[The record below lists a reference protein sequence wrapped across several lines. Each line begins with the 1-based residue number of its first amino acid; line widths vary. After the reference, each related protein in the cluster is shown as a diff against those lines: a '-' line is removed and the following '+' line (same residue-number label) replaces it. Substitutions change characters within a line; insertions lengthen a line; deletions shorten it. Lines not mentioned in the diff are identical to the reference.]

1 MISEVRLVDF
11 KNHVDSEYELLSGI
25 NAIVGPGGCGKT
37 SIMEAIGWSMF
48 GTLPGKKADFE
59 RIGSTDD
66 GFVELILDAGE
77 YAIHKSFSGYSA
89 LDRGS
94 RLTAD
99 KEMDVREALSDILG
113 NKRLDVLFSGLIGV
127 TQGSIDD
134 FFSRSTSERVKH
146 FSKIIGVD
154 EYKKCADWLIE
165 AHHLLDK
172 EIDTLQR
179 CLVDAEKDVKVL
191 ADSQS
196 KLRVRELALIKL
208 EQEAIP
214 VAEKEVADTEGE
226 YDIASEIREIDSKLD
241 KPGIKR
247 AMDSIAGHFC
257 PECGGMLSGEKFK
270 EIEAKYS
277 KKFDEAAVLWERRS
291 SLIES
296 QEISEYVFHGHDVKP
311 LDTYLAERTRN
322 LNRLLAEKNV
332 LKGEISVLE
341 KLMSSDLDREMEI
354 YKSNLASAKIAMAK
368 ITEIR
373 AVCRK
378 VPTVVAEE
386 ITFAVSDLATYF
398 AKMIYEDWTVTWTNE
413 FSIVVDDGT
422 EKPFH
427 LLSKSEKGIAALSVT
442 LALAK
447 EVSPIDFILLDE
459 PFANMDANQV
469 TLVANAIKATG
480 WFSQVIL
487 TTHRAEVEH
496 VFDNVIEV
504 AA

>member
-1 MISEVRLVDF
+1 MINSVWLHHF
-11 KNHVDSEYELLSGI
+11 KNHTDSEYEFSPGI
-25 NAIVGPGGCGKT
+25 NALIGPGGCGKT
-37 SIMEAIGWSMF
+37 SVMEAVGWAVF

-59 RIGSTDD
+59 RVESDTDTAGALVTIGDWHAEK
-66 GFVELILDAGE
+66 FF
-77 YAIHKSFSGYSA
+77 YGYSYVGIGERIVA
-89 LDRGS
+89 EG
-94 RLTAD
+94 
-99 KEMDVREALSDILG
+99 EMNVRETIADLLG
-113 NKRLDVLFSGLIGV
+113 SKRLDVLFSALIGI
-127 TQGSIDD
+127 TQGSIDN

-172 EIDTLQR
+172 KADLLQR
-179 CLVDAEKDVKVL
+179 CLVDAEKDAKALVDAK
-191 ADSQS
+191 AE
-196 KLRVRELALIKL
+196 LRVRELALVKL
-208 EQEAIP
+208 EQEDIP
-214 VAEKEVADTEGE
+214 AAEKEVEDAEGE
-226 YDIASEIREIDSKLD
+226 YDIASEIRDIDSKLD

-270 EIEAKYS
+270 EVEAKYS
-277 KKFDEAAVLWERRS
+277 KKFDEAAALWERRS
-291 SLIES
+291 ALIES
-296 QEISEYVFHGHDVKP
+296 QETFEYVFAGLHIKP
-311 LDTYLAERTRN
+311 LATYLAERTRN

-341 KLMSSDLDREMEI
+341 KLMSSDLDREVEI
-354 YKSNLASAKIAMAK
+354 YKSDLASAKIAMTK
-368 ITEIR
+368 LKEIR
-373 AVCRK
+373 SVCRQ
-378 VPTVVAEE
+378 VPTVVAES
-386 ITFAVSDLATYF
+386 ITIAVSDLATYF

-413 FSIVVDDGT
+413 FSIVVEFGDV
-422 EKPFH
+422 ELPFH
-427 LLSKSEKGIAALSVT
+427 SLSKSQKAIAALSVT

-447 EVSPIDFILLDE
+447 EVSPVDFILLDE

-504 AA
+504 EV